1 MQPNQRV
8 NNEMLNNST
17 MPVVGGPT
25 ANQGTGQV
33 IISCQNI
40 TKEVEVTRG
49 NKLTILQGV
58 NFQVNQGEMVA
69 IVGAS
74 GSGKT
79 TMLGII
85 GGLDVPTSGQVF
97 INGQD
102 ISKLKEKQLARVRNR
117 TIGFVF
123 QFFNLVP
130 TLSAVENVMLPIQFD
145 KKPQFRPED
154 RAKELLELVGL
165 GHRLNNKPN
174 QLSGGEQ
181 QRVAIARALANQ
193 PALLLGDEPTGN
205 LDSQRSQEILELLT
219 ELRQRLGLTVCIVT
233 HDSKIAAMCDR
244 MVTMKDGILYE
255 GRAE

>member
-1 MQPNQRV
+1 MYA
-8 NNEMLNNST
+8 LNYNDDAY
-17 MPVVGGPT
+17 
-25 ANQGTGQV
+25 ANLADAKS
-33 IISCQNI
+33 IIECRNI
-40 TKEVEVTRG
+40 SKEVKVNREQ
-49 NKLTILQGV
+49 KLTILHGV
-58 NFQVNQGEMVA
+58 DFQVNQGEMVA

-85 GGLDVPTSGQVF
+85 GGLDTPSQGQVL

-102 ISKLKEKQLARVRNR
+102 ISKMKEKELARVRNK

-130 TLSAVENVMLPIQFD
+130 TLSALENVMLPIQFD
-145 KKPQFRPED
+145 KKPQFKPEE

-165 GHRLNNKPN
+165 GHRLNNKPT

-205 LDSQRSQEILELLT
+205 LDSKRSQEILGLLAD
-219 ELRQRLGLTVCIVT
+219 LRQKLGLTVCIVT
-233 HDSKIAAMCDR
+233 HDPKIASMCDR
-244 MVTMKDGILYE
+244 VVTMTDGRLYE
-255 GRAE
+255 GNKASHK

>member
-1 MQPNQRV
+1 MLSCHVKVKENFEMQPHITPV
-8 NNEMLNNST
+8 NGPLAST
-17 MPVVGGPT
+17 FTRPT
-25 ANQGTGQV
+25 
-33 IISCQNI
+33 IIECRGI
-40 TKEVEVTRG
+40 TKEVSLNREQ
-49 NKLTILQGV
+49 KLTILHGV
-58 NFQVNQGEMVA
+58 DFQVQQGEMIA

-85 GGLDVPTSGQVF
+85 GGLDVPTAGQVM

-102 ISKLKEKQLARVRNR
+102 ISRMKEKELARVRNR

-130 TLSAVENVMLPIQFD
+130 TLTAMENVMLPIQFD
-145 KKPQFRPED
+145 KKAQFKPED
-154 RAKELLELVGL
+154 RARELLELVGL
-165 GHRLNNKPN
+165 GHRLNNRPT

-205 LDSQRSQEILELLT
+205 LDSERGEEILELLAD
-219 ELRQRLGLTVCIVT
+219 LRRRLGLTVCIVT
-233 HDSKIAAMCDR
+233 HDPKISSKCDR
-244 MVTMKDGILYE
+244 VVTMKDGVL
-255 GRAE
+255 